1 MNDAIAAVH
10 AEDVE
15 KARRFLRSAIT
26 QAGDAW
32 VPSDA
37 VLDALTFELIEM
49 AGRSGDPAR
58 VATQLMQLGAQLK
71 RPQTKTSLN

>member
-1 MNDAIAAVH
+1 MTEAIAVVH

-15 KARRFLRSAIT
+15 KARRLLQRAIT
-26 QAGDAW
+26 QAGEAW

-58 VATQLMQLGAQLK
+58 VAAHLMQLGAQLK
-71 RPQTKTSLN
+71 RPPTKSH